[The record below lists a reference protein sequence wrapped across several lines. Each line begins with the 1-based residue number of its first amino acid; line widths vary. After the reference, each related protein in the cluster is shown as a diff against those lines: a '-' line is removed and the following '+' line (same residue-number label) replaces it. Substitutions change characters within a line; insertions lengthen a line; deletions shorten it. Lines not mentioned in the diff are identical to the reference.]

1 MSAAPVPHYRRPG
14 RATRLANHLVALLTR
29 AGISVL
35 GSRVLET
42 RGRRS
47 GLPRRAPVNLLAVDG
62 APYLV
67 SPRGETDWV
76 RNVRAAGGSLVLVLG
91 RRRTAYTATELTGD
105 DRLSL
110 LRAYLRRWSFEVG
123 AFFEGVGADSGDDEL
138 RAVADRHPVFAL
150 STATS
155 A

>member
-1 MSAAPVPHYRRPG
+1 MS
-14 RATRLANHLVALLTR
+14 
-29 AGISVL
+29 
-35 GSRVLET
+35 
-42 RGRRS
+42 
-47 GLPRRAPVNLLAVDG
+47 
-62 APYLV
+62 
-67 SPRGETDWV
+67 
-76 RNVRAAGGSLVLVLG
+76 AAGGSLVLVLG

-105 DRLSL
+105 DRLPL

-150 STATS
+150 SAATS